1 MNPER
6 GSLSPWRSVGQG
18 LRESLSLVVGYAP
31 IAFSFGVI
39 AVQSG
44 LTPWQAVG
52 ISLLVFA
59 GASQF
64 VMVAMMAAGSGG
76 LTVLSAVLMM
86 NLRHLFYGPALAT
99 RLVTLPR
106 RLAPWLAF
114 GLTDEVFATAM
125 AKGAARPLEPIWCLG
140 LASGAYLAWVGGTAL
155 GACVGAGW
163 ASEGGYV
170 AQALDFVLPA
180 LFLALLAQVWRRAR
194 WPVVVAAAG
203 ATLLGMVWWPGH
215 VAMLVGMLAG
225 ALVGSRR
232 SRTQCSQEATT

>member
-1 MNPER
+1 MTFER
-6 GSLSPWRSVGQG
+6 AISSPWRSAGQG
-18 LRESLSLVVGYAP
+18 LRESLSLVAGYAP

-99 RLVTLPR
+99 RLVALPR
-106 RLAPWLAF
+106 RLVPWLAF

-125 AKGAARPLEPIWCLG
+125 AKGASRPLEPAWCLG
-140 LASGAYLAWVGGTAL
+140 LALGAYLAWVGGTAL
-155 GACVGAGW
+155 GAGMGAGW
-163 ASEGGYV
+163 TNDGGYV

-180 LFLALLAQVWRRAR
+180 LFLALLAQAWRRAR
-194 WPVVVAAAG
+194 WPVVTVAAG

-232 SRTQCSQEATT
+232 ARTARAREAMT

>member
-1 MNPER
+1 M
-6 GSLSPWRSVGQG
+6 SLEGAISTPWRSAGQG

-64 VMVAMMAAGSGG
+64 VMVAMMAAGSSG
-76 LTVLSAVLMM
+76 LVVLSAVLMM

-99 RLVTLPR
+99 RLVALPR
-106 RLAPWLAF
+106 RLAPWIAF

-125 AKGAARPLEPIWCLG
+125 SKGTSRPLEPAWCLG
-140 LASGAYLAWVGGTAL
+140 LAAGAYLAWVGGTAL
-155 GACVGAGW
+155 GAGVGAGW

-180 LFLALLAQVWRRAR
+180 LFLALLAQAWRRAR
-194 WPVVVAAAG
+194 WPVVAVAAG
-203 ATLLGMVWWPGH
+203 TTLLGMMWWPGY
-215 VAMLVGMLAG
+215 VAMLVSMLAG

-232 SRTQCSQEATT
+232 SRVQCAQEVTT

>member
-1 MNPER
+1 M
-6 GSLSPWRSVGQG
+6 SDDAVAVSAWRSGRRG
-18 LRESLSLVVGYAP
+18 LRDSVSLAVGYAP

-39 AVQSG
+39 SVQAG
-44 LTPWQAVG
+44 LSPWQAVA

-76 LTVLSAVLMM
+76 LTVLSAVVMM

-99 RLVTLPR
+99 RLTSMPR

-125 AKGAARPLEPIWCLG
+125 AKGASRPLSPAWCLG
-140 LASGAYLAWVGGTAL
+140 LAAGAYLAWVGGTAL
-155 GACVGAGW
+155 GAGVGAGW
-163 ASEGGYV
+163 ASDGGYV

-180 LFLALLAQVWRRAR
+180 LFLALLAQAWRRAR
-194 WPVVVAAAG
+194 WPVVAVAAG

-225 ALVGSRR
+225 AAVGSRR
-232 SRTQCSQEATT
+232 PRPACSEEATT

>member
-1 MNPER
+1 MNRER
-6 GSLSPWRSVGQG
+6 AISSSWRSAGQG

-44 LTPWQAVG
+44 LTLWQAVG

-86 NLRHLFYGPALAT
+86 NLRHVFYGPALAT
-99 RLVTLPR
+99 HLVALPR

-125 AKGAARPLEPIWCLG
+125 AKGASRPLEPAWCLG
-140 LASGAYLAWVGGTAL
+140 LAAGAYLAWVGGTAL
-155 GACVGAGW
+155 GASVGAGW
-163 ASEGGYV
+163 ANESGYV

-180 LFLALLAQVWRRAR
+180 LFLALLAQAWRRAR
-194 WPVVVAAAG
+194 WPVVAVATSV
-203 ATLLGMVWWPGH
+203 TLLGMVWWPGH
-215 VAMLVGMLAG
+215 VAMLIGMLAG
-225 ALVGSRR
+225 ATVGSRR
-232 SRTQCSQEATT
+232 PRARCSQEAMT

>member
-1 MNPER
+1 MTFER
-6 GSLSPWRSVGQG
+6 ATSSPWRAAGRG
-18 LRESLSLVVGYAP
+18 LRESLSLVAGYAP

-44 LTPWQAVG
+44 LRPWQAVG
-52 ISLLVFA
+52 VSLLVFA

-99 RLVTLPR
+99 RLVALPR

-125 AKGAARPLEPIWCLG
+125 AKGVSRPLEPAWCLG

-155 GACVGAGW
+155 GASVGAGW
-163 ASEGGYV
+163 ASDGGYV

-180 LFLALLAQVWRRAR
+180 LFLALLAQAWRRAR
-194 WPVVVAAAG
+194 WPVVAVAAG
-203 ATLLGMVWWPGH
+203 VTLLAMVWWPGH

-232 SRTQCSQEATT
+232 PRAECSQEATT